1 MKKNVNL
8 PNEHKTGGRCK
19 FGAREHWG
27 TGKESNLI
35 TARFTGELAEF
46 VLAARSKFMDV
57 MGCKVDVN
65 FKPYVKLRN
74 RIFIE

>member
-1 MKKNVNL
+1 M
-8 PNEHKTGGRCK
+8 
-19 FGAREHWG
+19 HWS
-27 TGKESNLI
+27 TGKETNLI